1 MFWSRLRVLKFA
13 PMSVLLPS
21 SLWRALRK
29 YEQNKMTR
37 KQSELLRER
46 ASGLKY
52 ISARQFVFFSARK
65 MHYNARQS
73 DKNYM

>member
-1 MFWSRLRVLKFA
+1 
-13 PMSVLLPS
+13 
-21 SLWRALRK
+21 
-29 YEQNKMTR
+29 MTR
-37 KQSELLRER
+37 KQSEPLRER

-73 DKNYM
+73 DKNYMWRPKYEEVSWCP

>member
-1 MFWSRLRVLKFA
+1 
-13 PMSVLLPS
+13 
-21 SLWRALRK
+21 
-29 YEQNKMTR
+29 MTR
-37 KQSELLRER
+37 KQSEPLRER

-52 ISARQFVFFSARK
+52 ISARQFVFLARK

>member
-1 MFWSRLRVLKFA
+1 
-13 PMSVLLPS
+13 
-21 SLWRALRK
+21 
-29 YEQNKMTR
+29 MTR

-52 ISARQFVFFSARK
+52 ISARQFGFFSARK

-73 DKNYM
+73 DKNYMWRPKYEEVSWCPP

>member
-1 MFWSRLRVLKFA
+1 
-13 PMSVLLPS
+13 
-21 SLWRALRK
+21 
-29 YEQNKMTR
+29 MTR
-37 KQSELLRER
+37 KQSEPLRER